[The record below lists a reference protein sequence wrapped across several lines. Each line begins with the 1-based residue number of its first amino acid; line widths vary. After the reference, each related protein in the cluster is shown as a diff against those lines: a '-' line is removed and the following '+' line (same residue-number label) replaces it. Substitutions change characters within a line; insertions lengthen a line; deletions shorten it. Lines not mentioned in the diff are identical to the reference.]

1 MDGILIN
8 LDDINL
14 PTAGKAWKTMVA
26 HVLYH
31 IDHDELFSEINDDWI
46 MEYIRDEGWP
56 IQDLFDDDEVID
68 YILEAE
74 IPPDVVYDEEAILDC
89 ECVKKHFANLVKRNL
104 SEVLGECPLIKNQQE
119 KIAELEK
126 KNAELEEKLA
136 VSNTALECLGI
147 ACEEAECCGGTK
159 QWGRG
164 RWPCEGCEDC
174 DPA

>member
-14 PTAGKAWKTMVA
+14 PTTGKAWKTMVA

-46 MEYIRDEGWP
+46 REYIRDEGWP

-89 ECVKKHFANLVKRNL
+89 ECVKKKVAELEAKV
-104 SEVLGECPLIKNQQE
+104 
-119 KIAELEK
+119 AELEK
-126 KNAELEEKLA
+126 KNAEYNKVLQGIWA
-136 VSNTALECLGI
+136 LGI
-147 ACEEAECCGGTK
+147 TADCEPAEVVS
-159 QWGRG
+159 
-164 RWPCEGCEDC
+164 EEE
-174 DPA
+174 

>member
-14 PTAGKAWKTMVA
+14 PTTGKSWKAMVA

-31 IDHDELFSEINDDWI
+31 IDQDELFSEINDDWI
-46 MEYIRDEGWP
+46 REYIRDEGWP

-89 ECVKKHFANLVKRNL
+89 ECVKKKVAELEAKV
-104 SEVLGECPLIKNQQE
+104 
-119 KIAELEK
+119 AELEK
-126 KNAELEEKLA
+126 KNTEYNKVLQGIWA
-136 VSNTALECLGI
+136 LGI
-147 ACEEAECCGGTK
+147 TADCEPAEVVS
-159 QWGRG
+159 
-164 RWPCEGCEDC
+164 EEE
-174 DPA
+174 